1 MMVMMV
7 IVVAAVVVVTTTMM
21 QRPRPQAAD
30 LVSDD
35 GARVVEH
42 VDELIQTLTNVTRQT
57 PHAAHSTRTHLML
70 NDAVDKVT
78 PAGA

>member
-1 MMVMMV
+1 MVMMV

-42 VDELIQTLTNVTRQT
+42 VDELVQALRRVKRQT
-57 PHAAHSTRTHLML
+57 SHTSNATFHTLPT
-70 NDAVDKVT
+70 
-78 PAGA
+78 